1 MRRRQQTIV
10 ETDITGLAFGGK
22 GIARL
27 DGLAVFVERAVPGD
41 KARIR
46 ITRKKRNYAEARLE
60 EILAPSADRVA
71 APCRYSGI
79 CGGCTWQFLRYEKQ
93 LEYKRQ
99 HVAESLEH
107 IGAITGV
114 PVHATLASPAMFGYR
129 NKMEFTCTDRRWL
142 LPEEMGQPGAEN
154 DFAIGLH
161 VPGTFHKVID
171 IAECLLQPAAGNRIL
186 EAIRGFIRS
195 SGLPVYGLRSHTG
208 FWRFVMLRNSA
219 ANGGWMVNIIT
230 AFEDR
235 AMVTTLA
242 ERLTAAFPEVV
253 SVVNNVT
260 ARHAGVAVGEFEQ
273 AVMGTPF
280 IRDAIGRFEF
290 DVSANSFF
298 QTNTRGAALLY
309 RTVLEYAGLEGQETV
324 LDLYSGTGTIPIFI
338 SGHCREVV
346 GIEIIASSVAD
357 AERNC
362 RLNGVSNCRFIRG
375 DILEGL
381 SGVAVRP
388 QVMIIDPPRVGM
400 AKEVVQQVLAMGPG
414 RIVYVSC
421 NPATLARDLVLLKE
435 GYAVREVQPID
446 MFPHTFHVES
456 VVRLERK

>member
-1 MRRRQQTIV
+1 
-10 ETDITGLAFGGK
+10 
-22 GIARL
+22 
-27 DGLAVFVERAVPGD
+27 
-41 KARIR
+41 
-46 ITRKKRNYAEARLE
+46 
-60 EILAPSADRVA
+60 
-71 APCRYSGI
+71 
-79 CGGCTWQFLRYEKQ
+79 
-93 LEYKRQ
+93 
-99 HVAESLEH
+99 
-107 IGAITGV
+107 
-114 PVHATLASPAMFGYR
+114 
-129 NKMEFTCTDRRWL
+129 
-142 LPEEMGQPGAEN
+142 
-154 DFAIGLH
+154 
-161 VPGTFHKVID
+161 
-171 IAECLLQPAAGNRIL
+171 
-186 EAIRGFIRS
+186 
-195 SGLPVYGLRSHTG
+195 
-208 FWRFVMLRNSA
+208 
-219 ANGGWMVNIIT
+219 MVNIVT
-230 AFEDR
+230 ASEDR
-235 AMVTTLA
+235 AMVTALA

-253 SVVNNVT
+253 SIVNNVT
-260 ARHAGVAVGEFEQ
+260 ARHAGVAVGEFEHGV
-273 AVMGTPF
+273 AGAPS

-290 DVSANSFF
+290 EVSANSFF

-362 RLNGVSNCRFIRG
+362 RLNGVFNCRFIRG

-381 SGVAVRP
+381 SGVTVRP

-400 AKEVVQQVLAMGPG
+400 AKEVVQRVLAMGPE